1 MNNLIR
7 ISKGLDDQGF
17 IVQNPNQK
25 LAWDLDRL
33 EFPQN
38 IADIIGV
45 RKETI
50 NFWKRR
56 GCRFIGRK
64 TTVRWVRQF
73 MASISGGA
81 DHGIA

>member
-1 MNNLIR
+1 MQKV
-7 ISKGLDDQGF
+7 ISKAVTWSDRKFLVKDPLLKMSGD
-17 IVQNPNQK
+17 I
-25 LAWDLDRL
+25 DRL
-33 EFPQN
+33 EFPQD
-38 IADIIGV
+38 IADTIGV

-73 MASISGGA
+73 MATISGGA